1 MTPVFRHALGSD
13 FDRLHPNVAWRYGI
27 DSTSGVAQICTGIYE
42 SVYMSSA
49 LPPPAVWH
57 YAKRN
62 ALPAKTSR
70 MVPFT
75 QGYYCYSDE
84 LGRESL
90 AVLRT
95 FQYTTGPRRLNSLLV
110 AGHSG
115 LVDYFGD
122 GPEFLYPI
130 EPSVTPAGE
139 LLLESG
145 PMRWLGRGPKVGM
158 RGLFTAQMKYIEGGT
173 RDASASA
180 ATRPCATPSSARSCI
195 SAGGSRPSTR
205 RARCGTSPTRRG
217 RSTWS
222 IARTDRRRQ
231 SVMSWGSVRRRQF
244 VASPR

>member
-158 RGLFTAQMKYIEGGT
+158 RGLFTAQMKYIEGWDERRERFRCDATVRNPVIGEIMHFRGWFT
-173 RDASASA
+173 AVDQACSLRDIPDEAW
-180 ATRPCATPSSARSCI
+180 PVNLV
-195 SAGGSRPSTR
+195 
-205 RARCGTSPTRRG
+205 
-217 RSTWS
+217 
-222 IARTDRRRQ
+222 DREN
-231 SVMSWGSVRRRQF
+231 
-244 VASPR
+244 